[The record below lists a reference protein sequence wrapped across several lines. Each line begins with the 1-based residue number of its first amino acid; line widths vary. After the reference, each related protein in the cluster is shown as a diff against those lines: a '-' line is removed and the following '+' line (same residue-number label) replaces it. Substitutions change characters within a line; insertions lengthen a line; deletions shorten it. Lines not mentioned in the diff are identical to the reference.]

1 MTLKVEMFIKR
12 HVLYVR
18 LNGELDQNNVENI
31 RVRIIELIDK
41 YLIKHLVLNFSKLQ
55 FMDSSGVGFIIG
67 RYNRLKK
74 DHGEVI
80 LCNLNPNIK
89 RLVML
94 SGLSKICMIKKD
106 EDEVNQYL
114 GVA

>member
-18 LNGELDQNNVENI
+18 FDGELDQQNVESLRI
-31 RVRIIELIDK
+31 RIIELIDK

-74 DHGEVI
+74 ENGEII
-80 LCNLNPNIK
+80 LCSMNPNIK

-94 SGLSKICMIKKD
+94 SGLNKICLIKKD
-106 EDEVNQYL
+106 EDEVNEYL

>member
-18 LNGELDQNNVENI
+18 FDGELDQHNVESL

-67 RYNRLKK
+67 RYNRLKR
-74 DHGEVI
+74 DNGEVI
-80 LCNLNPNIK
+80 LCAMNPSIK
-89 RLVML
+89 RIVML
-94 SGLSKICMIKKD
+94 SGLSKICTIKAD
-106 EDEVNQYL
+106 EEDVNTYL